1 MWTSQTS
8 QVILVPSQPQELSQ
22 EADREGRSPGGSH
35 VQRSLKLL
43 MGFLLWLLKSLC
55 AVIQDAATEIK
66 ASCTC
71 IIREKCCP
79 EHGGELDVA
88 EAAEEQRAG
97 GAVPGQSCAGALTQH
112 VQLSGTA
119 FVPVMMWECHSS
131 LFWISTGGLRS
142 DRSSLHDCRRCK
154 TAQDPDLI
162 SAVFY
167 PTK

>member
-1 MWTSQTS
+1 MDFSKKPSDPCAIPAPRTVPRSRQGMQESWRFTCAEKLKIINGLLAL
-8 QVILVPSQPQELSQ
+8 VIKV
-22 EADREGRSPGGSH
+22 
-35 VQRSLKLL
+35 
-43 MGFLLWLLKSLC
+43 SLC
-55 AVIQDAATEIK
+55 CNTGC
-66 ASCTC
+66 S
-71 IIREKCCP
+71 
-79 EHGGELDVA
+79 HGDQSFLHMHNQGEVLPRA
-88 EAAEEQRAG
+88 RRRAG
-97 GAVPGQSCAGALTQH
+97 CGRGCRGAEGWGAVPGQSCAGALTPH

>member
-1 MWTSQTS
+1 MWTFPS
-8 QVILVPSQPQELSQ
+8 QVTLVPSQPQELSQ
-22 EADREGRSPGGSH
+22 EADRECRRPGGSH

-71 IIREKCCP
+71 IIREKWCP
-79 EHGGELDVA
+79 EHGA
-88 EAAEEQRAG
+88 EPGCGRGCRGAG
-97 GAVPGQSCAGALTQH
+97 GWGAVPGQSCAGALH
-112 VQLSGTA
+112 PACAAFRDA
-119 FVPVMMWECHSS
+119 FVPVMMWEWHSS

-167 PTK
+167 PAK